1 MSYFHN
7 FKSNEFSF
15 FEGKGKDVFGREA
28 VQSDYQKLFIHCNVY
43 FCNRL
48 LLFFKAVAKAFLLF
62 AKH

>member
-15 FEGKGKDVFGREA
+15 LKGREKMFL
-28 VQSDYQKLFIHCNVY
+28 VEKQFKVIIKNYLFTAMFISVTGC
-43 FCNRL
+43 C
-48 LLFFKAVAKAFLLF
+48 FFKAVAKAFLLF